1 MATRRLLGLLRTLNR
16 GDDVLIELRNYQ
28 TEAVDSIARAWRN
41 GCNPLVDMATG
52 TGKSLVIASLAQRLL
67 AAMPSARIQML
78 VHVKELVSQ
87 NAQALLKAWPKAPL
101 GIYCAGL
108 NRRDTNSQIVFSSI
122 DSVYRRADL
131 FGRRDLIIIDECHR
145 VPTSGNGK
153 YLTFIEKARLF
164 CEDLRVVG
172 FTATPYRLDC
182 GRLDEG
188 ADSLFTETVYS
199 YDIAAGIADG
209 YLSPLVSP
217 FASRC
222 AKHKIDTS
230 NVGRLGGT
238 GDFKVGELE
247 AAANK
252 DIIVDGACRE
262 IVSIGADRKSWL
274 VFCVG
279 VEHACNVLAHL
290 RRLGVN
296 AEMVIGTTPSGE
308 RDRIFKAYKAGK
320 IRCLVGCQVFTTGFD
335 APSVDLIVL
344 LRPTMSTSLYVQ
356 MLGRGTRKAD
366 NKENCLVL
374 DFANNIMTHGP
385 VDSVRVRTKKKGGE
399 IDAEAPTKI
408 CPSCDYYM
416 PAAIHQC
423 TNCGHE
429 WPIDEEPKHS
439 GSADFE
445 APVLTS
451 EIVKKWLPVKVRMH
465 DRNTGKNG
473 KPDSVC
479 VEYMCGFASYREYIC
494 PEHTGFA
501 AVKAGQWWRA
511 MGGNAPA
518 PKTVSDMLR
527 RMDERELIDTEQIMV
542 IPDGKYM
549 RVSGYWLQDG
559 TEIDH
564 KLRAR

>member
-1 MATRRLLGLLRTLNR
+1 M
-16 GDDVLIELRNYQ
+16 ELREYQ
-28 TEAVDSIARAWRN
+28 TEAVDAIARGWRA
-41 GCNPLVDMATG
+41 GGNPLVDMATG
-52 TGKSLVIASLAQRLL
+52 TGKSVVLASLAQRLL
-67 AAMPSARIQML
+67 SAMPSTRIIL
-78 VHVKELVSQ
+78 VTHVKELV
-87 NAQALLKAWPKAPL
+87 AQDKSAMLRLWPKAPL
-101 GIYCAGL
+101 GVYCAGL
-108 NRRDTNSQIVFSSI
+108 GRRDTRQQIIFASI

-131 FGRRDLIIIDECHR
+131 FGRRDVIIVDECHR
-145 VPTSGNGK
+145 IPKSGAGK
-153 YLTFIEKARLF
+153 YQTFINDAQLLSP
-164 CEDLRVVG
+164 DLRVVG

-188 ADSLFTETVYS
+188 ADRLFTETVYS
-199 YDIAAGIADG
+199 YDIASGIADG
-209 YLSPLVSP
+209 YLSPLISP

-222 AKHKIDTS
+222 SQHKIDTS
-230 NVGRLGGT
+230 NVGRLGGG

-252 DIIVDGACRE
+252 DIIVSGACRE

-279 VEHACNVLAHL
+279 VEHSCNVLRHL
-290 RRLGVN
+290 RALGVN

-335 APSVDLIVL
+335 APSVDLIAM
-344 LRPTMSTSLYVQ
+344 LRPTMSTSLYCQ

-366 NKENCLVL
+366 GKDNCLVL

-385 VDSVRVRTKKKGGE
+385 VDSVRVRTKAKGGD
-399 IDAEAPTKI
+399 IDAEAPAKV
-408 CPSCDYYM
+408 CPGCDSYM

-423 TNCGHE
+423 THCGHE
-429 WPIDEEPKHS
+429 WPIDEEPKHEATV
-439 GSADFE
+439 AD
-445 APVLTS
+445 APVMTS
-451 EIVKKWLPVKVRMH
+451 EIVKKWLPVKVRVH
-465 DRNTGKNG
+465 NRNSGKNG

-479 VEYMCGFASYREYIC
+479 VEYLCGFASYREYVC

-501 AVKAGQWWRA
+501 SVKSGNWWRV

-527 RMDERELIDTEQIMV
+527 RMDERELQDVENIMV

-564 KLRAR
+564 KLRVK